1 MLPNTEDTEAFP
13 LLIFMTWIPKE
24 TFGPN
29 GGWVG
34 VPFLLLLYLIS
45 DSLILCNLWHMAGLQ
60 EETKWNQRKYGRRRK
75 WSHWSPSVEA
85 KKYIIKPRL
94 KLWLKKKKFLTLI
107 TQLGWFVNMVIS
119 ITFRLEGR
127 ISRWNLINSEK
138 LLICLPKRKKS
149 QSYFTKEFLCTI

>member
-1 MLPNTEDTEAFP
+1 M
-13 LLIFMTWIPKE
+13 
-24 TFGPN
+24 
-29 GGWVG
+29 G

-94 KLWLKKKKFLTLI
+94 KLWLKKKKIFNFDYTAGLVCEY
-107 TQLGWFVNMVIS
+107 GNKY
-119 ITFRLEGR
+119 
-127 ISRWNLINSEK
+127 NL
-138 LLICLPKRKKS
+138 
-149 QSYFTKEFLCTI
+149 

>member
-1 MLPNTEDTEAFP
+1 MAYG
-13 LLIFMTWIPKE
+13 WITRRNKMESKKIWKKKE
-24 TFGPN
+24 
-29 GGWVG
+29 VESL
-34 VPFLLLLYLIS
+34 VPP
-45 DSLILCNLWHMAGLQ
+45 A
-60 EETKWNQRKYGRRRK
+60 
-75 WSHWSPSVEA
+75 EA

-94 KLWLKKKKFLTLI
+94 KLWLKKEKKNLTLI

>member
-1 MLPNTEDTEAFP
+1 MAYGWITRRNKMESKKIWKKKEVESLVP
-13 LLIFMTWIPKE
+13 LCRGQKVHYKTKIE
-24 TFGPN
+24 TL
-29 GGWVG
+29 V
-34 VPFLLLLYLIS
+34 
-45 DSLILCNLWHMAGLQ
+45 
-60 EETKWNQRKYGRRRK
+60 
-75 WSHWSPSVEA
+75 
-85 KKYIIKPRL
+85 
-94 KLWLKKKKFLTLI
+94 KKKKILTLI